1 MFEPVTSQVNFP
13 EVEEQILKFW
23 KDNDIFK
30 KSIENRVGKPLYV
43 FYEGPPTANG
53 VPGIHHV
60 LARIFKDIIN
70 RYRTMRGY
78 LVPRKG
84 GWDTHGL
91 PVELEIEKEL
101 GLSTKA
107 DIEAYGVEQFNARC
121 RDSVFRY
128 VKEWE
133 AMTDRIG
140 FWVDTKDAYV
150 TYDNRYIESCW
161 WILRQLWDMGLI
173 YQGYRVAPYCSRCG
187 TGLSS
192 HEVAQGYRDTY
203 DPSIYI
209 KFEVSSGPLATP
221 PGSPQG
227 RTYFLAWTTTPWTLP
242 GNAALAVAPY
252 AEYVVVET
260 KTEQGIPERLI
271 LARALL
277 DAALNTPYTVVQSL
291 HGSDLVGTT
300 YVPLYTPVELEK
312 PAYRVV
318 AGDFVSL
325 EDGTGIVHIAPAFGE
340 IDLEVG
346 KAEDLPIIQTVD
358 LQGNIVDVDPRF
370 AGLFVKDAD
379 PLIIDD
385 LKSRGLLYRREQIFH
400 SYPFCWRCETPLL
413 YYAKTS
419 WYIETTARK
428 DRLLS
433 ANEEIQWYPEHIKHG
448 RFGDWL
454 ENNVDW
460 ALSRERYWGTPL
472 PVWKCSNCDE
482 YDMIGSVAEL
492 EARSGQK
499 DLHKTLDLH
508 RPYVDRITIDCPKC
522 GGSMRRVPEVI
533 DAWFDSGAM
542 PVAQWHYPFENRD
555 IFIERFPADFIS
567 EAVDQTRGWFYSLHA
582 LAVLLF
588 DSPAFKNVISL
599 GHVLDAK
606 GEKMSKSRGNVVDP
620 WLVLNSQGADAL
632 RWYFYTAT
640 PPGNV
645 KRFSVD
651 LVSEVVRKFLLTLWN
666 TYSFFVT
673 YANIDKFTPGKAR
686 APEVQQ
692 REVLD
697 RWIISELN
705 SLIQTVDH
713 GLGSYDVTGPGRA
726 IQAFVDNLSNWY
738 VRRSRRRFWK
748 SESDADKAAA
758 YETLYTC
765 LVTVSKLLAPF
776 TPFIAEALYQNLVR
790 SVDKTAPESV
800 HLCDFPI
807 ADVSL
812 IEPELEADTRLVMKI
827 ASLGRAARS
836 KAGLKVRQ
844 PVSEL
849 IVKPRSRS
857 EKEALRRLTPQI
869 VDELNVKAVS
879 FVDEDTDLVVHTVKG
894 RTNLLGPKYGR
905 DVPAVLK
912 ALAQLDPSEVAR
924 KVRSGAS
931 IRVDS
936 YTIEPDEVE
945 VITKGRDGYA
955 VAEEGDYIVAIST
968 ALTPELKDEGL
979 ARELVHRIQTMRKD
993 ADFRIE
999 EHIATYYEGDETVD
1013 RVFREFAS
1021 YIKQETLS
1029 DSLLQGPPPAAA
1041 YQETIV
1047 VDGHQ
1052 VRLGVAR

>member
-1 MFEPVTSQVNFP
+1 MFEPVSSRVSFP
-13 EVEEQILKFW
+13 EIEERVLKFW
-23 KDNDIFK
+23 KDNDIFE
-30 KSIENRVGKPLYV
+30 KSVQNRLGRPLYV

-60 LARIFKDIIN
+60 LARIFKDIVN

-101 GLSTKA
+101 GLSSKA
-107 DIEAYGVEQFNARC
+107 EIEAYGVEQFNARC
-121 RDSVFRY
+121 RESVFRY

-133 AMTDRIG
+133 AMTERIG
-140 FWVDTKDAYV
+140 YWVDIENAYV
-150 TYDNRYIESCW
+150 TYKNEYIESCW
-161 WILRQLWDMGLI
+161 WILKQLWDRGLL

-192 HEVAQGYRDTY
+192 HEVAQGYRDTS
-203 DPSIYI
+203 DPSIYV
-209 KFEVSSGPLATP
+209 KFEVASGPLATRP
-221 PGSPQG
+221 DSPQG
-227 RTYFLAWTTTPWTLP
+227 RTYLLAWTTTPWTLP

-252 AEYVVVET
+252 AEYVVVQT
-260 KTEQGIPERLI
+260 KSEDGVPERLI
-271 LARALL
+271 LARALA
-277 DAALNTPYTVVQSL
+277 DVALNTGFTIVQTL

-300 YVPLYTPVELEK
+300 YIPLYRPMPLDK
-312 PAYRVV
+312 PAHRVI

-358 LQGNIVDVDPRF
+358 LQGNIVGVDPRF

-379 PLIIDD
+379 PLIMDD
-385 LKSRGLLYRREQIFH
+385 LKSRGLLYRREQILH
-400 SYPFCWRCETPLL
+400 TYPFCWRCETPLL

-419 WYIETTARK
+419 WYIQTTAKK
-428 DRLLS
+428 DALLA
-433 ANEEIQWYPEHIKHG
+433 ANEQINWYPEYIKHG

-472 PVWKCSNCDE
+472 PIWKCETCGE

-492 EARSGQK
+492 EKRSGQSN
-499 DLHKTLDLH
+499 LHETLDLH
-508 RPYVDRITIDCPKC
+508 RPFVDRITIKC
-522 GGSMRRVPEVI
+522 TRCNGTMRRISEVI

-542 PVAQWHYPFENRD
+542 PVAQWHYPFQNQD
-555 IFIERFPADFIS
+555 LFAERFPADFIS

-588 DSPAFKNVISL
+588 DSPAYRNVISL
-599 GHVLDAK
+599 GHVVDAK
-606 GEKMSKSRGNVVDP
+606 GEKMSKSRGNVIDP

-673 YANIDKFTPGKAR
+673 YANIDQFVPGKAP
-686 APEVQQ
+686 ALEVPK
-692 REVLD
+692 RELLD
-697 RWIISELN
+697 RWILSELN
-705 SLIQTVDH
+705 TLIRTVNEGMD
-713 GLGSYDVTGPGRA
+713 GYDVTGPGRA
-726 IQAFVDNLSNWY
+726 IQTFVDNLSNWY

-748 SESDADKAAA
+748 SENDADKLAA
-758 YETLYTC
+758 YETLYEC
-765 LVTVSKLLAPF
+765 LVTVAKLMAPF

-790 SVDKTAPESV
+790 SVDPSAPESV
-800 HLCDFPI
+800 HLTDFPV
-807 ADVSL
+807 ADTSL
-812 IEPELEADTRLVMKI
+812 IDPQLEEDTSLVMRI

-836 KAGLKVRQ
+836 KAAIKVRQ
-844 PVSEL
+844 PVAEL
-849 IVKPRSRS
+849 LVKPRSAS

-869 VDELNVKAVS
+869 VDELNVKTVS
-879 FVDEDTDLVVHTVKG
+879 FVDAEADLVTYNVKG

-912 ALAQLDPSEVAR
+912 AISQLDPYEVAR
-924 KVRSGAS
+924 RVRAGAT
-931 IRVDS
+931 IKADG
-936 YTIEPDEVE
+936 YTLEPSEVE
-945 VITKGRDGYA
+945 IIAKSRDGYA
-955 VAEEGDYIVAIST
+955 VAEEADYLVAIST
-968 ALTPELKDEGL
+968 TLTPELIEEGL

-999 EHIATYYEGDETVD
+999 DHIVTYYQGDDVIE
-1013 RVFREFAS
+1013 RVFQKHQT

-1029 DSLLQGPPPAAA
+1029 DELRPGEPTAGA
-1041 YQETIV
+1041 YEEEV
-1047 VDGHQ
+1047 KVDGHR
-1052 VRLGVAR
+1052 VKLAVAR